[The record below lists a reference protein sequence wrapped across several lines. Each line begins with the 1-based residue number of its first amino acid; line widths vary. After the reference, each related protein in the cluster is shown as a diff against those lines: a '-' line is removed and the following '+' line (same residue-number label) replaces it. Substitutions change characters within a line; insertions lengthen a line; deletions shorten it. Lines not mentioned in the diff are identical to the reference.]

1 MNIGVIPARLNST
14 RLSEKILIQI
24 GGIPMIIQVYRQV
37 LKAKK
42 LDKVIVAIDDEKTQ
56 IELKK
61 FDVPGVMTS
70 NFHQSGTDRIAEALK
85 DEDTDIVVNIQGDEP
100 EIEPELIDDLVSLF
114 ENSDTEMGTAVTSDL
129 TVEDFENPDVVKVK
143 IDEKGLA
150 VNFSRQPMNGNRI
163 FRHIGI
169 YAFKTPILEK
179 FIQLPPSNREKEKKL
194 EQMRALDN
202 EIPIHTII
210 TDYKGRGVDKIE
222 DIKRLERHYVT

>member
-24 GGIPMIIQVYRQV
+24 GGIPMIIQVYRQA

-61 FDVPGVMTS
+61 FSVPEVMTS

-100 EIEPELIDDLVSLF
+100 EIEPALIDDLVSLF

-210 TDYKGRGVDKIE
+210 TDYKGRGVDNIE
-222 DIKRLERHYVT
+222 DIKRLEMQYVT

>member
-14 RLSEKILIQI
+14 RLSEKILIPI
-24 GGIPMIIQVYRQV
+24 GGIPMVVQVYRQV

-61 FDVPGVMTS
+61 FDVLGVMTS

-100 EIEPELIDDLVSLF
+100 EIVPELIDNLVSLF
-114 ENSDTEMGTAVTSDL
+114 KNSDTEMGTAVTSDL
-129 TVEDFENPDVVKVK
+129 TIEDFKNPDVVKVK

-202 EIPIHTII
+202 EIPIRTII
-210 TDYKGRGVDKIE
+210 TDYKGRGVDNIE
-222 DIKRLERHYVT
+222 DIKRLEMQYVT

>member
-56 IELKK
+56 NELKK

>member
-210 TDYKGRGVDKIE
+210 TDYKGRGVDNIE
-222 DIKRLERHYVT
+222 DIKRLEMQYVT

>member
-14 RLSEKILIQI
+14 RLSEKILIPI
-24 GGIPMIIQVYRQV
+24 GGIPMVVQVYRQV

-61 FDVPGVMTS
+61 FDVLGVMTS

-100 EIEPELIDDLVSLF
+100 EIVPELIDNLVSLF
-114 ENSDTEMGTAVTSDL
+114 KNSDTEMGTAVTSDL
-129 TVEDFENPDVVKVK
+129 TIEDFKNPDVVKVK

-210 TDYKGRGVDKIE
+210 TDYKGRGVDNIE
-222 DIKRLERHYVT
+222 DIKRLEMQYVT